1 MGTII
6 NVNFRGGAGVGNLV
20 QPPKEEQNYVTDELA
35 EERTVDPIKDPD
47 DIQRMIDYF
56 RSNQEWRNL
65 MYFIVAIS
73 TGLRVSDMLSLR
85 WGSLLC
91 EDGNG
96 NISWRPEIVILEKK
110 TKNTRKRKRNRHI
123 AINQAIRDVATEY
136 LGYMDARGIEI
147 TLDMPLFCSEARN
160 RPMGEGVCK
169 PMHRNSVDK
178 FLKKAARATGVADR
192 VRIGNHSTRKT
203 FGYQMM
209 RQNGNSGRTL
219 LLLQKM
225 FGHSTSAVTL
235 AYIGLTDDEIRD
247 AYLGLEIP
255 GATPEPDN
263 PQYIQTSICG

>member
-6 NVNFRGGAGVGNLV
+6 NVDFRGGAGAGVGSLV
-20 QPPKEEQNYVTDELA
+20 QPPKEEQAITEELA

-85 WGSLLC
+85 WGSLLD
-91 EDGNG
+91 EGPEG
-96 NISWRPEIVILEKK
+96 ISWRSEIVILEKK

-178 FLKKAARATGVADR
+178 FLKKAARITGVADR

-255 GATPEPDN
+255 GVAPDN
-263 PQYIQTSICG
+263 PQYTQTSICG

>member
-6 NVNFRGGAGVGNLV
+6 NVDFRGGLSVGSLV
-20 QPPKEEQNYVTDELA
+20 MPPKEEQNCITDELA
-35 EERTVDPIKDPD
+35 EERTVDPIKDPV

-91 EDGNG
+91 EDDNG
-96 NISWRPEIVILEKK
+96 SISWRSEIVILEKK

-160 RPMGEGVCK
+160 RSTGASK

-255 GATPEPDN
+255 GASSDN
-263 PQYIQTSICG
+263 PQYTQTSICG